1 MRFYERLYVGD
12 EAKKRRSSII
22 QAVREGKKTGYWI
35 LTLPSNGKN
44 LLDLYP
50 AMALAQP
57 YYKEKDML
65 ILGSPPTTTMR
76 SGFLPG
82 SSTRYTRRPEALT
95 LPVFSWEI

>member
-12 EAKKRRSSII
+12 EAKKRRYSII

-57 YYKEKDML
+57 
-65 ILGSPPTTTMR
+65 
-76 SGFLPG
+76 
-82 SSTRYTRRPEALT
+82 
-95 LPVFSWEI
+95 

>member
-12 EAKKRRSSII
+12 EAKKRRYSII

-65 ILGSPPTTTMR
+65 ILGMDMLHP
-76 SGFLPG
+76 LV
-82 SSTRYTRRPEALT
+82 RR
-95 LPVFSWEI
+95 VCNIFSRQIKIIHA